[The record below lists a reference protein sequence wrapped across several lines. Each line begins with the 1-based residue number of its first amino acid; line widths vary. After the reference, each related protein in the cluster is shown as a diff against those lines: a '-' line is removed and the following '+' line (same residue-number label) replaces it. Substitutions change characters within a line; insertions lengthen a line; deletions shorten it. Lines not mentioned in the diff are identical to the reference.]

1 MIDPRTKDS
10 VYVANQIKE
19 CRHLYSASLH
29 GLIVAD
35 ALGIPN
41 TWVVSKKH
49 AIHST
54 AEIKFL
60 DYFLSVQRPYVPPIT
75 FHELRDHEKS
85 IRANETLSYAASV
98 QACKEGLLAAFPK
111 HLKA

>member
-1 MIDPRTKDS
+1 MSPTKSMNAD
-10 VYVANQIKE
+10 
-19 CRHLYSASLH
+19 LYSASLH

-35 ALGIPN
+35 SLGIPN
-41 TWVVSKKH
+41 TWVFSKKH

-54 AEIKFL
+54 AKIKFL

-85 IRANETLSYAASV
+85 IRAIETLSYAASV
-98 QACKEGLLAAFPK
+98 QACIEGLLATFPK